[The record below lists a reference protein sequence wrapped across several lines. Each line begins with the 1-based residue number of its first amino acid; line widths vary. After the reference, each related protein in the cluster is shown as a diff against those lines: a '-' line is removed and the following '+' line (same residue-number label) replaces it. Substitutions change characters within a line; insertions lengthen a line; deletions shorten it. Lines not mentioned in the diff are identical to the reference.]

1 MPLAINSRHEKFA
14 LQKESDKKARGKYK
28 ETVALAVAVVVV
40 AICDHWSQV
49 GDTARM
55 P

>member
-28 ETVALAVAVVVV
+28 ETVALAVA
-40 AICDHWSQV
+40 ICDHWSQV